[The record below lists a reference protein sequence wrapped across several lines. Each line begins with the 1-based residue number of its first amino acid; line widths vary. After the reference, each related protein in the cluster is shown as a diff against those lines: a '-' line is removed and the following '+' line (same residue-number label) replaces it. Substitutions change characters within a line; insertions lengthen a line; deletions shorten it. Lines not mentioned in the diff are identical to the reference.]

1 MPTMLLSIKPE
12 YAKAILAGRKKYE
25 FRKRR
30 CRNGVSKVVFYATAP
45 ESRVVGEAEIEAI
58 IEGDPSE
65 IWEQT
70 KEVAGIARDKYCE
83 YYHGYSNAVAYQLK
97 NVIAYDQPK
106 ELSDYG
112 VNHVPQSFVYI
123 DLEHL

>member
-1 MPTMLLSIKPE
+1 MSTMLLSIKPE
-12 YAKAILAGRKKYE
+12 YAKAILAGQKKYE

-30 CRNGVSKVVFYATAP
+30 CRTGVNKIVFYSTAP
-45 ESRVVGEAEIEAI
+45 ESRVVGEAEIENI
-58 IEGDPSE
+58 IEGDPSA

-70 KEVAGIARDKYCE
+70 KDAAGIARDKYCE

-97 NVIAYDQPK
+97 NVIAYDSPK

-112 VNHVPQSFVYI
+112 ISHVPQSFVY
-123 DLEHL
+123 LE